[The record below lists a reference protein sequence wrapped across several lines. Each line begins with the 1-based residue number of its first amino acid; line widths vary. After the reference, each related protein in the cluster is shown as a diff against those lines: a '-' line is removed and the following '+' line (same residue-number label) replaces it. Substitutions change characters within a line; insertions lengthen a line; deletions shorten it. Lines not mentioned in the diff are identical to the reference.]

1 MEFKLKDGVWVNG
14 LGEVADIE
22 DTCLFPLMKSSDV
35 ARESDA
41 PMRRA
46 MLVTQRRMQDDPAD
60 LADLAPRTWAYLLA
74 HADMLAARKSS
85 VYTGRPRFAMFGIGP
100 YTFTDWKVA
109 VSGMYKRLKF
119 KAVGPVDGK
128 PTVFD
133 DTCYFLPA
141 ADAAEARKFADA
153 LNSPAA
159 GEFFSA
165 YVFPDAKRPIN
176 AKILGRLNLRALL
189 DK

>member
-1 MEFKLKDGVWVNG
+1 
-14 LGEVADIE
+14 
-22 DTCLFPLMKSSDV
+22 
-35 ARESDA
+35 
-41 PMRRA
+41 
-46 MLVTQRRMQDDPAD
+46 MQDDPAD

-128 PTVFD
+128 PSVFD